1 MALLIYSLCALAAL
15 SCAILLFQSWRKSR
29 SGMLW
34 WSGVCFF
41 LLSLSNTALVV
52 EDVLFQGH
60 SLWPLRHG
68 LSLAAISALLYGLI
82 FEEH

>member
-1 MALLIYSLCALAAL
+1 MALLVYTLCALAAFAC
-15 SCAILLFQSWRKSR
+15 SVLLLTAWRRSR

-41 LLSLSNTALVV
+41 LLTLANVALIVDFFV
-52 EDVLFQGH
+52 LPDVP
-60 SLWPLRHG
+60 LWPLRHG

-82 FEEH
+82 FEER